1 MGIKATAMDIQAKE
15 STNEEHSKV
24 KKKALDNQAILTVIV
39 RRKNILN
46 YQVSGSLNL
55 QITCLQGANLKDANL

>member
-24 KKKALDNQAILTVIV
+24 KKIALDNQAILTCNC
-39 RRKNILN
+39 K
-46 YQVSGSLNL
+46 
-55 QITCLQGANLKDANL
+55 T